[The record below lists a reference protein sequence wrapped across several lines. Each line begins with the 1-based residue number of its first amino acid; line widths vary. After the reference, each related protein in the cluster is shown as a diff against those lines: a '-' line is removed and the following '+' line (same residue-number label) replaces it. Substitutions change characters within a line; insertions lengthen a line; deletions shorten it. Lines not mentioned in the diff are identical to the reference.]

1 MATKNLARTIIEGGR
16 ARYNKWDRNYSHK
29 EERAL
34 TREYFARTREV
45 EDGFE
50 ALSIG
55 RRPKVYKGFS
65 DKLGAPR
72 RWLRSQVGRPWD
84 KVRSE
89 IFTRFNPRSLAGQH
103 IIFDH
108 LLQEVVIHGVH
119 DRWHAWRANLYV
131 DRHGIL
137 RSEKPQKRPGIRFRY
152 GYGPVDIP
160 EQIRRWEDGRRV
172 GGVAPALYWLIESG
186 RCDGCVRRK
195 RTPCCCPVVEG
206 RHEHGSHVHYRQSH
220 RLTPEEVKV
229 WLTLAQRVQD
239 RLLGARGA

>member
-16 ARYNKWDRNYSHK
+16 ARYNKWERNYSHK

-34 TREYFARTREV
+34 TREYFARAREL
-45 EDGFE
+45 EDGCE

-55 RRPKVYKGFS
+55 RRPKVYKGFR

-89 IFTRFNPRSLAGQH
+89 IFSRFNPRSLAGQH

-108 LLQEVVIHGVH
+108 LLEEVVIHDVH
-119 DRWHAWRANLYV
+119 DRWRGWRSNLYV

-137 RSEKPQKRPGIRFRY
+137 RAKKPQKRQSFHFHYDYGPAALPEGIR
-152 GYGPVDIP
+152 
-160 EQIRRWEDGRRV
+160 QWADGRRI
-172 GGVAPALYWLIESG
+172 GGEARALYWLVESG

-195 RTPCCCPVVEG
+195 RTPCCCPVIGG
-206 RHEHGSHVHYRQSH
+206 RLEHGSHVHYRQSR
-220 RLTPEEVKV
+220 RLTPEEMQV
-229 WLTLAQRVQD
+229 WLTLNERVQD